1 MNTDEESSAFGR
13 QQPSRYGDDIIEP
26 GEPYT
31 DATLDTIRAIL
42 ADGDPVPEA
51 KPLKKIKNTGRSDAV
66 SRCGRQAPHS
76 QEITAQHADQP
87 SDQSA
92 RNQAAAEGHLV
103 SAYAEMPLE
112 PKRSWRQI
120 EVVEGRTGRSV
131 RRFIMSPRLVSVVFL
146 SGVVIWQPWFIP
158 MLVLLG
164 ISSLLLIGAL
174 IGQDRMARILLY
186 LLKRFVWADPSLGRL
201 LQRVLPRR
209 WHPVLYRPTT
219 RAPTWDGPID
229 PSFAQRLSRI
239 R

>member
-1 MNTDEESSAFGR
+1 MYTDEESSAYGR
-13 QQPSRYGDDIIEP
+13 QKPSRYGDDIIEP

-42 ADGDPVPEA
+42 AENDPVPEA
-51 KPLKKIKNTGRSDAV
+51 KPLKINSNSIRSR
-66 SRCGRQAPHS
+66 SSAPHAHPA
-76 QEITAQHADQP
+76 AQ
-87 SDQSA
+87 
-92 RNQAAAEGHLV
+92 AEKTGERPHDSERDIEDHLV
-103 SAYAEMPLE
+103 SAHAEMPSE

-131 RRFIMSPRLVSVVFL
+131 RRFFMSPRLVSVVFL

-164 ISSLLLIGAL
+164 ISSLLLVGAL

-219 RAPTWDGPID
+219 REPTWDGPID